1 MTLFDTQSMEWTPA
15 AHVLALVA
23 GMLALSGLMLMFPCL
38 TRCFYKVEP
47 HTQKV
52 CKNRLFELSYGAH
65 ILYWSCAIV
74 GGLVAGGAQVTCILL
89 LPSMLVWTGYHYSAS
104 SKPHAVMSFIFAV
117 ALAYFGFVPF
127 PTMQALRWTPAAIFL
142 TMQTALT
149 LLAALPFLIGGKV
162 MDAQYEQKPWIKDL
176 FCDDD
181 VDDASDPEGLLS
193 DVGAS
198 EKTNSYRRS
207 REIALG
213 AQLMGAGCCQLGAI
227 ISGGAQDMCLLA
239 ALPLIITGYCHWL
252 QREFEGE
259 KATAIFSWFIVAA
272 MVGFGMAR

>member
-1 MTLFDTQSMEWTPA
+1 
-15 AHVLALVA
+15 
-23 GMLALSGLMLMFPCL
+23 
-38 TRCFYKVEP
+38 
-47 HTQKV
+47 
-52 CKNRLFELSYGAH
+52 
-65 ILYWSCAIV
+65 
-74 GGLVAGGAQVTCILL
+74 
-89 LPSMLVWTGYHYSAS
+89 
-104 SKPHAVMSFIFAV
+104 MSFVLAV
-117 ALAYFGFVPF
+117 ALAYFGFVPL
-127 PTMQALRWTPAAIFL
+127 PTMHALIWTPAAIFL

-162 MDAQYEQKPWIKDL
+162 MDAQYEQKPWVKEL